1 MVWGGIAY
9 GERTQLVV
17 LNFQDNGPGRGLTAR
32 RYIDQVL
39 RPHVVPF
46 FAQHPGYLFQQ
57 DNARAHSAFSYSEL
71 SSSQWNSCTELASPL
86 PRSRSHRA
94 SLGRVGETYPQPT
107 KTAYER
113 QRTPSRVTSR
123 MEQGAAGIYQ

>member
-17 LNFQDNGPGRGLTAR
+17 LNFQDNGPGRGLTAQH
-32 RYIDQVL
+32 YIDQML

-46 FAQHPGYLFQQ
+46 FAEHPRYLFQQ
-57 DNARAHSAFSYSEL
+57 DNARAHSAFH
-71 SSSQWNSCTELASPL
+71 SQWNLCTGLASPL
-86 PRSRSHRA
+86 FRSSSHRA
-94 SLGRVGETYPQPT
+94 SFRRVGETYPQPM

-123 MEQGAAGIYQ
+123 MEQHAAGIYQ